1 MRTYTDIDTAAPEAP
16 RGRDRGRTP
25 TGTPTLAPSRAL
37 GVALVLLGLGAA
49 LVAVLGP
56 LVLGLL
62 DYHASAGAVGQI
74 KGGDVAALVLVA
86 PVSLAAGVLVLRRHV
101 LGAALGLGPA
111 AYGLYMY
118 FQLATGGDPHRY
130 PGNLATFFP
139 LLLVLFLLA
148 AYVAVQ
154 AWRTLS
160 PLDLPPGGRRVD
172 VLAGGF
178 LLVVATFLVVG
189 LHLPGLMTL
198 WRGEPT
204 PEYLADPGI
213 FWVVKIMDLG
223 LVVPLL
229 VAVGVGLVRH
239 SGRVGLLRYA
249 VTGWAALLGSSVAGM
264 AVVMQATDAPGASP
278 VLTVAFTAFA
288 VIAVVV
294 AVLVH
299 RPLITDRRT
308 PAHQRV

>member
-1 MRTYTDIDTAAPEAP
+1 MRSDPDIDTAAPTSR
-16 RGRDRGRTP
+16 RGPGRRTTP
-25 TGTPTLAPSRAL
+25 AGTPTPAPTRAP
-37 GVALVLLGLGAA
+37 GVALILLGLGAA
-49 LVAVLGP
+49 AVAVLGP

-62 DYHASAGAVGQI
+62 DYHASPGAIAQI
-74 KGGDVAALVLVA
+74 KGGDVAALLLVA

-130 PGNLATFFP
+130 AGNLATFFP

-148 AYVAVQ
+148 GYVAVQ

-160 PLDLPPGGRRVD
+160 PLDLPPGDRRVD
-172 VLAGGF
+172 AVAGGF
-178 LLVVATFLVVG
+178 LLVVAAFLVIG

-198 WRGEPT
+198 WRDEPT
-204 PEYLADPGI
+204 EEYLADPGI

-229 VAVGVGLVRH
+229 VLVGVGLVRH
-239 SGRVGLLRYA
+239 SERVRLLRYA

-264 AVVMQATDAPGASP
+264 AVVMQVTQAPGASP
-278 VLTVAFTAFA
+278 LLTFAFSAFA
-288 VIAVVV
+288 VIAFVV
-294 AVLVH
+294 AGLVH
-299 RPLITDRRT
+299 RPLLRADRQ
-308 PAHQRV
+308 P

>member
-16 RGRDRGRTP
+16 RGRGPSRTP
-25 TGTPTLAPSRAL
+25 TGTLAPAPTRGL

-56 LVLGLL
+56 LVLGVL
-62 DYHASAGAVGQI
+62 DYHTSPGAVAQI
-74 KGGDVAALVLVA
+74 QGGDIAALVLVA
-86 PVSLAAGVLVLRRHV
+86 PVSIAAGVLVLRRHV

-139 LLLVLFLLA
+139 LLLLLFLLA

-154 AWRTLS
+154 AWRALS
-160 PLDLPPGGRRVD
+160 PLDLPASDRRVD
-172 VLAGGF
+172 VVAGGF
-178 LLVVATFLVVG
+178 LLVVAAFLVMG

-229 VAVGVGLVRH
+229 VVVGLGLVRH
-239 SGRVGLLRYA
+239 SERVRLLRYA

-264 AVVMQATDAPGASP
+264 AVAMQVTDAAGASP
-278 VLTVAFTAFA
+278 VLTVAFTTFA

-299 RPLITDRRT
+299 RPLLLSDRR
-308 PAHQRV
+308 R